1 MNELLLIDMMSELNP
16 ELLED
21 DYIEKDM
28 KRGKVPFYRWFL
40 NLKKSSKQS
49 YEFSVENPVSE
60 ESNTSDDINAS
71 KDSNASNYD
80 LVVAEDINTAEL
92 LNETG
97 ESEENRRRWGFSIS
111 IFEKKF
117 RNLFKIVSGIAATI
131 IVIISIIVILLRRHK
146 SGVKLHAKKIQIIY

>member
-49 YEFSVENPVSE
+49 YEFSVENLVSE
-60 ESNTSDDINAS
+60 ESNAS
-71 KDSNASNYD
+71 KDSNASDYD

>member
-60 ESNTSDDINAS
+60 ESNAS
-71 KDSNASNYD
+71 KDSNASDYD

-97 ESEENRRRWGFSIS
+97 ESEENRRRWGFNIS

-117 RNLFKIVSGIAATI
+117 RNLFKIVSGIAATV

>member
-40 NLKKSSKQS
+40 NLKKTSKQS
-49 YEFSVENPVSE
+49 YEFPVENPISE
-60 ESNTSDDINAS
+60 
-71 KDSNASNYD
+71 DSNASEYD

-97 ESEENRRRWGFSIS
+97 ESEENRRRWGFNIS